1 MTHRPITPV
10 STAPF
15 ASDVRVVRLSGAP
28 GDQGLQRGE
37 TLGPVLSETP
47 RRAYLD
53 ATSLL
58 TGVSPGSV
66 RRGAGAWLESL
77 PTHVQEEV
85 DAMARAA
92 SRAAGFS
99 GPPVSPFDVAEWL
112 YADIASGGGAGGAAC
127 SAITVEIDRAAWV
140 ARNCDWLPSQLLRG
154 HSVVIHDHPRGSSRI
169 PILAMGIAGD
179 IDVDTG
185 MNAAGLWLHVH
196 TMHASDSPSH
206 AKPRRSWLFWARE
219 ALETCETL
227 DDLDAMLSRVD
238 RDRGTILVAVDAKTN
253 ERAVFEC
260 PRASHERHDAGPSFQ
275 CATNHPASK
284 HPLDPERL
292 ARSRPG
298 GTIRRRDAL
307 ERLALANHVWA
318 PPDDLAAILAHPS
331 VEMRDAKHLR
341 TIYSAIC
348 RPASRDLWFCPG
360 SPSAQSSVPQ
370 GRWTRIPNPW
380 PARP

>member
-1 MTHRPITPV
+1 VIDRPITREAG
-10 STAPF
+10 STSAPE
-15 ASDVRVVRLSGAP
+15 APVVRLFGSP
-28 GDQGLQRGE
+28 GDQGLQHAAF
-37 TLGPVLSETP
+37 LGSILSEAA
-47 RRAYLD
+47 RRDYLV

-58 TGVSPGSV
+58 TGVSPGMV
-66 RRGAGAWLESL
+66 RAGAAAWLESL
-77 PTHVQEEV
+77 PAHIQVEI
-85 DAMARAA
+85 DAMALGA
-92 SRAAGFS
+92 SRAEGFS
-99 GPPVSPFDVAEWL
+99 GPALSTLDVAEWL
-112 YADIASGGGAGGAAC
+112 YADIASGEGAAC

-169 PILAMGIAGD
+169 PTLAMGIAGD

-196 TMHASDSPSH
+196 TMHAKDV
-206 AKPRRSWLFWARE
+206 PRPTRPRLSWLFWARE
-219 ALETCETL
+219 ALETCESL

-238 RDRGTILVAVDAKTN
+238 RDRGTILVAIDAKTN

-260 PRASHERHDAGPSFQ
+260 ARGSHERHDAGLSFQ
-275 CATNHPASK
+275 CATNHPARK
-284 HPLDPERL
+284 QPLDPERL

-298 GTIRRRDAL
+298 GTIRRRDSI
-307 ERLALANHVWA
+307 ERLALANHEWS

-348 RPASRDLWFCPG
+348 RPGSRDLWFCSG
-360 SPSAQSSVPQ
+360 SPSANSSVPP
-370 GRWTRIPNPW
+370 GRWTRVSIPW
-380 PARP
+380 TKDA